1 MTYPEAGFYAATDR
15 FLIKSLQSTVY
26 MTCRGWRTPYPQKHQ
41 QTLGATW
48 QALWKTAESREN
60 SGFAEGLTKGNGK
73 LNII

>member
-1 MTYPEAGFYAATDR
+1 MTYPEAEFYASVDR
-15 FLIKSLQSTVY
+15 FLIRSLQGTVY

-41 QTLGATW
+41 QTLGATL

-60 SGFAEGLTKGNGK
+60 SGFAEGLTREKRE

>member
-1 MTYPEAGFYAATDR
+1 MTYPEAEFYASVDR
-15 FLIKSLQSTVY
+15 FLIRSLQSTVY

-41 QTLGATW
+41 QTLGATL

-60 SGFAEGLTKGNGK
+60 SGFEEGLTREIGE